1 MPKSAPLSI
10 IKKYMMTFFKV
21 SKSLYNDVKSMM
33 CDVAYLAGDNIYK
46 VNHFGLFFREAHK
59 STGKINQITVK

>member
-1 MPKSAPLSI
+1 MV
-10 IKKYMMTFFKV
+10 TFFKV